1 MAQYNY
7 AKFDVSAGICIKY
20 LMLYTYLWL
29 TKGLITSMIIVVMPL
44 ISLMINQKDKFIK
57 KGIRA
62 EFVGQAQVE
71 QAAI

>member
-1 MAQYNY
+1 
-7 AKFDVSAGICIKY
+7 
-20 LMLYTYLWL
+20 MLYTYLWF